1 MGQIFS
7 RPATRPRAPNP
18 PNGRAEAS
26 VQDVVPRLSVPVS
39 TDGSQAY
46 LIPQNQAVVGEQAS
60 FSPSAQR
67 RGSNRAS
74 SSHGYHTSTAVD
86 TDGSPSSYRHDGFPP
101 INIPNAQCFPLEDD
115 LAESPCSINGGQAFR
130 RHLRKSSLEIIC
142 PHLNEF
148 LRNITGPSTTCQG
161 DSRLSRLS
169 VNEPYELLFYNRKKL
184 LQAENDD
191 TDGHIKEHVQALFN
205 FVQKRSPLAWEK
217 LNEIEERT
225 CYEIAF
231 KDLWLLYPP
240 GRTVFSREDSA
251 WRAYKVVRVEIHSES
266 NSDKIL
272 IHCRFLDF
280 DKTGKWLVPQVKV
293 FHVPSYSSE
302 RLIKNLNVIP
312 DWCYIELGEKLIERG
327 KIYWSYGREVF
338 HRRYDGDAWPRTS
351 QEDPVNVIIDY
362 VTSSRYQDTGLCQP
376 HCTGIVCSI
385 CQGRAIQLESYPT
398 DAPHD
403 SDICGTRDT
412 ESSAYN
418 DSLLMFC
425 PPRLWAFSLQH
436 KSWKMVPLHELS
448 EVQSQAE
455 PFEKLQM
462 DEGQKKDLE
471 NLLCGYLQNRQEN
484 NSPDLIKGKGQG
496 LNVLLYGNP
505 GTGKTLTVESLCEK
519 HRIPLYMLTCGD
531 LGNDT
536 DAFEDRLKMAFLR
549 AANWGAVLLLEEAD
563 IFVLNRNFD
572 LQRCAIVSS
581 FLSKLDYSR
590 AVTFMA
596 TNRDPIFDPA
606 LMSRVDISLS
616 FPDFDFGAQKKIW
629 KDMIHRL
636 QYVNEHDKNDLE
648 SWVGSQLEKLDEKRY
663 VKMNGRQIRN
673 CLSAASA
680 LARGNG
686 NGSNLTDLDVKKV
699 LRLGKDFMEYVCQ
712 VDNPDINPLLDERSR
727 QKALAQHL

>member
-1 MGQIFS
+1 MGQISS
-7 RPATRPRAPNP
+7 RPAARPRAPD
-18 PNGRAEAS
+18 RTEAS
-26 VQDVVPRLSVPVS
+26 VQDLVPRLSVPTS
-39 TDGSQAY
+39 TNGSQAHF
-46 LIPQNQAVVGEQAS
+46 IPQNQAVVGEQVS
-60 FSPSAQR
+60 FSPPVQR

-74 SSHGYHTSTAVD
+74 SHGYHTSTVVD
-86 TDGSPSSYRHDGFPP
+86 TEGSPSSYRHNGFPP
-101 INIPNAQCFPLEDD
+101 INIPNTQCFPLEDD
-115 LAESPCSINGGQAFR
+115 FPESPCSINGGQAFR
-130 RHLRKSSLEIIC
+130 RYFRESSLEIIC

-148 LRNITGPSTTCQG
+148 LRNITGPSTMSQG
-161 DSRLSRLS
+161 DARLSRIS
-169 VNEPYELLFYNRKKL
+169 VDEPYELLFHNRRRL
-184 LQAENDD
+184 LQAEHDD

-205 FVQKRSPLAWEK
+205 FVQKKRPLAWKK
-217 LNEIEERT
+217 LNEIEDRI

-231 KDLWLLYPP
+231 EELWLLYPP
-240 GRTVFSREDSA
+240 GRTVFSREDGA
-251 WRAYKVVRVEIHSES
+251 WRAYKVDKVEIYSES
-266 NSDKIL
+266 NSRKIL
-272 IHCRFLDF
+272 IHCCFLDF

-312 DWCYIELGEKLIERG
+312 DWCCVGLAEKLIERG
-327 KIYWSYGREVF
+327 KIYWSYGHEVF

-351 QEDPVNVIIDY
+351 EEDPVNVIIDY
-362 VTSSRYQDTGLCQP
+362 VTSSRYQQDTSLYQP
-376 HCTGIVCSI
+376 HYTGVACSI
-385 CQGRAIQLESYPT
+385 CQGRAIQLESYPS

-403 SDICGTRDT
+403 SDICGTRHT
-412 ESSAYN
+412 EPPDYH
-418 DSLLMFC
+418 DDLLMFC
-425 PPRLWAFSLQH
+425 PPRLWAFSLRH
-436 KSWKMVPLHELS
+436 KSWKRVSLHELS
-448 EVQSQAE
+448 KVQSQAE

-471 NLLCGYLQNRQEN
+471 NLLCGYLKNRKEN

-496 LNVLLYGNP
+496 LNVLLHGNP

-536 DAFEDRLKMAFLR
+536 DAFEDRLKTAFLR
-549 AANWGAVLLLEEAD
+549 AANWGAILLLEEAD

-636 QYVNEHDKNDLE
+636 QSVNARDKNDLE
-648 SWVGSQLEKLDEKRY
+648 YWVGSQLENLDDKRY
-663 VKMNGRQIRN
+663 IRMNGRQIRN

-686 NGSNLTDLDVKKV
+686 NSDSLKDLDVKKI

-712 VDNPDINPLLDERSR
+712 SDNPDIRPLMDERSR
-727 QKALAQHL
+727 QKALAYHV